1 MEKRRQI
8 SRGILSELNSHHS
21 ISHLLYA
28 AHQSFGFDVQDAKS
42 STAPIQERWIDQPI
56 VAATATTDQP
66 TRTVKSPLL
75 RRRRDDD
82 PAASSKTSADSF
94 GLNTRSG
101 ILPSCDRK
109 HNSSTN

>member
-8 SRGILSELNSHHS
+8 SRGMLSELNPDHS

-28 AHQSFGFDVQDAKS
+28 AHQSFGFDVQHERS

-66 TRTVKSPLL
+66 TRVVKSPIL

-82 PAASSKTSADSF
+82 PVASSKTFVDSF
-94 GLNTRSG
+94 DPNTRSI
-101 ILPSCDRK
+101 ILLSRDRK
-109 HNSSTN
+109 HDSSMN